1 MADILNII
9 LCASKL
15 AFLVLLGRKDSFEL
29 IIWLVASKLEKH
41 EKSNKS

>member
-29 IIWLVASKLEKH
+29 IIIFEIGKA
-41 EKSNKS
+41 